1 MRVKP
6 TDHIASGIAPAGAP
20 AGKKAPLKQTA
31 ALSGAHRHGKHTL
44 PGLTGTGPGIDPL
57 GLTTNVRQVTSGDG
71 VNLHDQCI
79 LRTYITLLL
88 YSLPP
93 SLLSCNLL
101 RYASVRCLWPLI
113 SHWLGSIPS
122 SPPPEALYLGR
133 VSALTSCSPPPSP
146 PFLSPLPHDGP
157 PIGTGA

>member
-6 TDHIASGIAPAGAP
+6 TEHLVSGIAPAGVP

-44 PGLTGTGPGIDPL
+44 PGLTGTGPGINPL

-71 VNLHDQCI
+71 ANLHDQCI

-113 SHWLGSIPS
+113 SHWLGSSLPRL
-122 SPPPEALYLGR
+122 PPKARYLGR
-133 VSALTSCSPPPSP
+133 VSVLTSCSPTPFP
-146 PFLSPLPHDGP
+146 PFFVSFP
-157 PIGTGA
+157 PC